1 MIVEESKYKY
11 KFKLELDVVTGIASF
26 PMRITFLW
34 L

>member
-1 MIVEESKYKY
+1 MIVEESKY
-11 KFKLELDVVTGIASF
+11 KFKLELDVVAGIASF